1 MSEEKTLTGAQWL
14 VLAAAFL
21 GWMFDGVEMGLFPL
35 IARPAL
41 LEMLPVTDMTAK
53 QISGMV
59 GQWNGFLVAAFMLG
73 AASGG
78 LVFGWIGDKIGRVR
92 GMAISI
98 LVYSIFTGACY
109 FAASPEQLFVLRF
122 IAALGMGGQWSLA
135 VALVMECWP
144 EKFRPILSGVIGAA
158 ANVGFLLILIVGM
171 TFAVTQESWRIMM
184 LAGAVPGVLALLVI
198 FFVPE
203 SERWKA
209 SVGQRRTTPL
219 REIFQPP
226 LLSKTLVAIVICAVP
241 LIATWAA
248 VSGFL
253 PLWTDQ
259 LAGKAHPHAKAQVQF
274 MLSIGAIVG
283 CLIGSMMGHRL
294 GRRPA
299 YFLLCVLSFGLCF
312 YLFRLFDVNRPFN
325 DYFPQ
330 FMIISALA
338 GIVSAA
344 FYGWAP
350 LYLPELFP
358 TRVRAT
364 GQGLSFNFGRIF
376 AAVGAI
382 TTGAL
387 MNNVFE
393 GSYAAACAA
402 ITLVYIVGMVA
413 IWFGPETKGKPLPD

>member
-1 MSEEKTLTGAQWL
+1 M
-14 VLAAAFL
+14 
-21 GWMFDGVEMGLFPL
+21 
-35 IARPAL
+35 
-41 LEMLPVTDMTAK
+41 
-53 QISGMV
+53 
-59 GQWNGFLVAAFMLG
+59 
-73 AASGG
+73 
-78 LVFGWIGDKIGRVR
+78 
-92 GMAISI
+92 
-98 LVYSIFTGACY
+98 
-109 FAASPEQLFVLRF
+109 
-122 IAALGMGGQWSLA
+122 
-135 VALVMECWP
+135 
-144 EKFRPILSGVIGAA
+144 
-158 ANVGFLLILIVGM
+158 
-171 TFAVTQESWRIMM
+171 
-184 LAGAVPGVLALLVI
+184 
-198 FFVPE
+198 
-203 SERWKA
+203 
-209 SVGQRRTTPL
+209 
-219 REIFQPP
+219 
-226 LLSKTLVAIVICAVP
+226 P

-294 GRRPA
+294 GCRPA

-312 YLFRLFDVNRPFN
+312 YLFRLFNVNRPFD
-325 DYFPQ
+325 DYFAQ
-330 FMIISALA
+330 FMIISGLA

-376 AAVGAI
+376 AAVGAV
-382 TTGAL
+382 TTGVL
-387 MNNVFE
+387 MNKVFE
-393 GSYAAACAA
+393 GSYPAACAT